1 MQPAPTVR
9 KRLLL
14 QLGGGAL
21 ALLVAAW
28 VFGMIA
34 HDVVSGAPLTV
45 LDAELARWL
54 HRQATPPLTAAMLAI
69 TNLHSTVAVS
79 CYAMGAALYLFSKRR
94 WRALVTV
101 FVCVAGGLTLN
112 VLMKLAFQRARPTF
126 EHPLLTLNTYSFPSG
141 HMAGSTILY
150 GLCIAWVCAL
160 TQRWRWRLLAVL
172 AAAVALAGVGLSRM
186 YLGVHYLSD
195 VAAAFAEG
203 VAWLAL
209 CLTALRAFWRD
220 SAPDASPPVVARPL
234 G

>member
-1 MQPAPTVR
+1 V
-9 KRLLL
+9 LL
-14 QLGGGAL
+14 A
-21 ALLVAAW
+21 AAW
-28 VFGMIA
+28 VFGVIA
-34 HDVVSGAPLTV
+34 HDVVSGAPLTA
-45 LDAELARWL
+45 LDVELAQWL
-54 HRQATPPLTAAMLAI
+54 HRHATPPLTATMLVI

-79 CYAMGAALYLFSKRR
+79 CYAMAAAVYLFSKRR

-141 HMAGSTILY
+141 HMAGSTIFY
-150 GLCIAWVCAL
+150 GLCIAWVWAR
-160 TQRWRWRLLAVL
+160 TRRWRWRVPAVL
-172 AAAVALAGVGLSRM
+172 AAALTLALVGLSRM

-203 VAWLAL
+203 VAWMAL
-209 CLTALRAFWRD
+209 CLTALHAFWRD
-220 SAPDASPPVVARPL
+220 SAPDASPPAPVRPL

>member
-1 MQPAPTVR
+1 MQPAPSVR
-9 KRLLL
+9 TRLLL

-21 ALLVAAW
+21 ALLAAAW
-28 VFGMIA
+28 VFGVIA

-45 LDAELARWL
+45 LDAELAQWL
-54 HRQATPPLTAAMLAI
+54 HRHATPPLTATMLAI

-79 CYAMGAALYLFSKRR
+79 CYAMGAALYLFSQRR

-141 HMAGSTILY
+141 HMAGSTVFY
-150 GLCIAWVCAL
+150 GLCVAWVW
-160 TQRWRWRLLAVL
+160 TRTRRWRWRLLAVL
-172 AAAVALAGVGLSRM
+172 AAALALALVGLSRM

-220 SAPDASPPVVARPL
+220 RSGGGPPSIARPL

>member
-1 MQPAPTVR
+1 MQPAPSVR
-9 KRLLL
+9 KRLLM

-21 ALLVAAW
+21 VLLAAAW
-28 VFGMIA
+28 VFGVIA
-34 HDVVSGAPLTV
+34 HDVVSGAPLTA
-45 LDAELARWL
+45 LDAELAQWL
-54 HRQATPPLTAAMLAI
+54 HRHATPPLTATMLVI

-79 CYAMGAALYLFSKRR
+79 CYAMAAAVHLFSKRR

-141 HMAGSTILY
+141 HMAGSTIFY
-150 GLCIAWVCAL
+150 GLCIAWVCAR
-160 TQRWRWRLLAVL
+160 TGRWRWRVLAVL
-172 AAAVALAGVGLSRM
+172 AAALALALVGLSRM

-209 CLTALRAFWRD
+209 CLTALHAFWRD
-220 SAPDASPPVVARPL
+220 SAPGASPPVVARPL

>member
-1 MQPAPTVR
+1 MQPAPSVR
-9 KRLLL
+9 TRLLL

-21 ALLVAAW
+21 ALLAAAW
-28 VFGMIA
+28 VFSVIA
-34 HDVVSGAPLTV
+34 HDVVGGAPLTV
-45 LDAELARWL
+45 LDAELAQWL
-54 HRQATPPLTAAMLAI
+54 HRHATPPLTATMLAI
-69 TNLHSTVAVS
+69 TNLHSTVAIS
-79 CYAMGAALYLFSKRR
+79 CYAMGAALYLFSQRR

-141 HMAGSTILY
+141 HMAGSTIFY
-150 GLCIAWVCAL
+150 GLCVAWVC
-160 TQRWRWRLLAVL
+160 TRTRRWRWRLLAVL
-172 AAAVALAGVGLSRM
+172 AAALALALVGLSRM

-220 SAPDASPPVVARPL
+220 RAGGTPPSIARPL